1 MPTPETIRT
10 TLKNRISYLGV
21 SQSELCGITDTS
33 TAQLSRFINGA
44 RGTHLQD
51 LQRIDSI
58 LSGMERLA
66 ATLAPVPIDFRNAP
80 VVRELVSKM
89 NKGALDIRIID
100 TSASPAFMHHA
111 VGGLSAL
118 AGSGASTLID
128 GHDINDLAEKVSE
141 ILNRSKKSETYR
153 DIQEKQQ

>member
-1 MPTPETIRT
+1 MPTPEHIRT
-10 TLKNRISYLGV
+10 TLKGRISSLGV

-80 VVRELVSKM
+80 IVRELVSKM

-100 TSASPAFMHHA
+100 TSVSPAFMHHA

-118 AGSGASTLID
+118 AGSVPASVE
-128 GHDINDLAEKVSE
+128 GHDHDLAEKVSE
-141 ILNRSKKSETYR
+141 ILNRSKKSQTYR
-153 DIQEKQQ
+153 DIKEL

>member
-1 MPTPETIRT
+1 MPTPEHIRT
-10 TLKNRISYLGV
+10 TLKGRISSLGV

-66 ATLAPVPIDFRNAP
+66 ATLAPVPVDFRNAP
-80 VVRELVSKM
+80 VVRDLVSKM
-89 NKGALDIRIID
+89 NKGALEIRITD
-100 TSASPAFMHHA
+100 LSVSPSFVQRA

-118 AGSGASTLID
+118 AGSAPTSVE
-128 GHDINDLAEKVSE
+128 GHDHDLAEKVSE
-141 ILNRSKKSETYR
+141 ILNRSKKSQTYR
-153 DIQEKQQ
+153 TLKEK